1 MNNKLKVVLL
11 LLSVVFLANCSD
23 EDDDINTNNTSV
35 KNSDTSDTTTIDTT
49 QFGLFEKSIMHNSI
63 QRDYLLYVPKGYDST
78 QAVPIVFS
86 LHGAS
91 GTKESQYQLSEFNI
105 IADRETFLVVTP
117 EATARRGAL
126 TFWNQTSSANG
137 ADDVGF
143 IDTLISV
150 IAAEYNVDLDRV
162 YLAGSSNGAFMSLQ
176 IACER
181 SNKIAAVA
189 AVKGYMSPDQIANC
203 NPSLP
208 TAIIQMHG
216 TQDPLVTYSGVEA
229 TIDFWNAFNQ
239 TVTVPL
245 ITNFPD
251 TDPNNGNTANSKLYR
266 NGTNGV
272 EVEHIEVVN
281 GAHDWFGEAG
291 TNYDFSASEEAW
303 QFFDKFDLNGL
314 R

>member
-1 MNNKLKVVLL
+1 MKNKLKNVLL
-11 LLSVVFLANCSD
+11 LLSVVFLFNCSD
-23 EDDDINTNNTSV
+23 DDDDINMNNTAV
-35 KNSDTSDTTTIDTT
+35 HDPINSDTTVVDSI
-49 QFGLFEKSIMHNSI
+49 QFGLFDNTITHNSI
-63 QRDYLLYVPKGYDST
+63 AREYLLYVPRIYDST
-78 QAVPIVFS
+78 QTVPMVFS
-86 LHGAS
+86 LHGAGGS
-91 GTKESQYQLSEFNI
+91 KESQYQLSEFNL
-105 IADRETFLVVTP
+105 IADRENFIVITP
-117 EATARRGAL
+117 EATGRGAL

-150 IAAEYNVDLDRV
+150 IAAEYNVDLDRI

-189 AVKGYMSPDQIANC
+189 AVKGYMTPDQITNC
-203 NPSLP
+203 NPSMP

-216 TQDPLVTYSGVEA
+216 TQDPLVAYNGIQA
-229 TIDFWNAFNQ
+229 TIDFWNTFNQ
-239 TVTVPL
+239 TDTVPT

-251 TDPNNGNTANSKLYR
+251 TDPNNGNTANSMLYR
-266 NGTNGV
+266 NGTNGI

-281 GAHDWFGEAG
+281 GMHDWFGEPG

-303 QFFDKFDLNGL
+303 RFFDKFDVNGL